1 MSNIQICICCRH
13 LIKDHQSTVTFH
25 PESPE
30 KTGDPSD
37 LDSPMTPSQ
46 TVVRRTKTKTQSRI
60 LGNGDLL
67 EQTVVKEVTE
77 TVTTSV
83 CRQERCEECQ
93 ARCQDFTEQIN
104 REISR
109 EQMEEELDEE
119 TVSELIEDKVDDER
133 PVPEVPE
140 DPVVREEELLDS
152 TTSVPPETAYIK
164 MGKRFPYKATP

>member
-13 LIKDHQSTVTFH
+13 LIKDHQSTVTLH
-25 PESPE
+25 PE

-83 CRQERCEECQ
+83 CRQERCEECRE
-93 ARCQDFTEQIN
+93 RCPDFTEKIN
-104 REISR
+104 REVSR
-109 EQMEEELDEE
+109 EQVEEELEEE
-119 TVSELIEDKVDDER
+119 TVSELLEDREDGER
-133 PVPEVPE
+133 PVK
-140 DPVVREEELLDS
+140 VVRDKELPDS
-152 TTSVPPETAYIK
+152 TTIVPPETAYMK
-164 MGKRFPYKATP
+164 MGK